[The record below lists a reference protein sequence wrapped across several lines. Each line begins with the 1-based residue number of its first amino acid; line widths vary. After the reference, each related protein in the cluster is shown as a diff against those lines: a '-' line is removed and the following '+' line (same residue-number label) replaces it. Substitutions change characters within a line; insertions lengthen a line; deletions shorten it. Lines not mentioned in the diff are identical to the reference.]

1 MALSTV
7 ALTFSSLGQL
17 TMDSVVHL
25 ILWPWKNSCKILCNL
40 KSICRSLLRILISY
54 FHFSKNGSE
63 SESGIEHK
71 YHDLCQDWMD
81 LINMRLSSPNYPK
94 PYSPLEHCIWA
105 IIAPEG
111 HFVSLDFKEI
121 SVSNLENYYVQ

>member
-1 MALSTV
+1 MAYCNKV
-7 ALTFSSLGQL
+7 
-17 TMDSVVHL
+17 D
-25 ILWPWKNSCKILCNL
+25 ILCKL
-40 KSICRSLLRILISY
+40 FVFPFLLHQ
-54 FHFSKNGSE
+54 FFNNHFSKAGSKWE
-63 SESGIEHK
+63 GGIENV
-71 YHDLCQDWMD
+71 YHDPCQDWMD

-121 SVSNLENYYVQ
+121 SVSKLEND

>member
-1 MALSTV
+1 MVIS
-7 ALTFSSLGQL
+7 FY
-17 TMDSVVHL
+17 
-25 ILWPWKNSCKILCNL
+25 SCINYIFHHYS
-40 KSICRSLLRILISY
+40 KSGSGWEGGIS
-54 FHFSKNGSE
+54 NV
-63 SESGIEHK
+63 
-71 YHDLCQDWMD
+71 YHDPCQDWMD

-121 SVSNLENYYVQ
+121 SVSKLENDEVQLSTIISIFDLMNYTI